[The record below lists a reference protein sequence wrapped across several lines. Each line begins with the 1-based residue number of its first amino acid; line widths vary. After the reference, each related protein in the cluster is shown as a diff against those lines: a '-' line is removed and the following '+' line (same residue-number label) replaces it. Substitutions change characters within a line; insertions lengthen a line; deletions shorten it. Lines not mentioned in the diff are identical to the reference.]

1 MHLKL
6 FSTYSQCPVILL
18 HYYTTSAQVRQSRK
32 RKLLRAITSLGGADS
47 LRGQSTP
54 FSILSDAWAMKL
66 EKPLHDANQN
76 RRSSSARSSRW
87 REAKCPLFQ
96 DLQITILPEEPVS
109 FQSGELLDEGK
120 RTEAPAA

>member
-6 FSTYSQCPVILL
+6 LSTYSQCPVILL

-32 RKLLRAITSLGGADS
+32 RKSLRAIASLGGADS

-66 EKPLHDANQN
+66 EKPLHDAN
-76 RRSSSARSSRW
+76 
-87 REAKCPLFQ
+87 
-96 DLQITILPEEPVS
+96 
-109 FQSGELLDEGK
+109 
-120 RTEAPAA
+120 